1 MDGYLGTIKGSTMLS
16 DEEVKAITSKKYQ
29 DLTDYEKVIYG
40 MGYRHAKEILE
51 KVLEAKDGML
61 SKANAKMSKMSSDHG
76 LTMDLLRDAREQAEI
91 ASGRW

>member
-1 MDGYLGTIKGSTMLS
+1 MLS

-29 DLTDYEKVIYG
+29 DLTDSEKVIYG

-51 KVLEAKDGML
+51 KVLESKDRIIRD
-61 SKANAKMSKMSSDHG
+61 SNAKMSKMSSDHG
-76 LTMDLLRDAREQAEI
+76 WTLELLRDASEQAEI